1 MTITLNGSDLTV
13 TQVMAVARH
22 GEAVALAP
30 EALAAAPVPRGRR
43 RRPGRGE
50 PVYGLTTGVGER
62 KSGCP
67 DPGRLSSQDRW
78 IRCPHAGPEPGIPA
92 HPRMKITSIRLDRMR
107 LPLDPPFHAAWD
119 PVPRRHFDA
128 TLVTVETDEGVTG
141 YGSGDTMD
149 GFEPF
154 EPLFTGRDPLSIA
167 EHVRTIESIGFHA
180 GRYWPLEAALWDII
194 GQVTGQPVSVL
205 FGGASRRLPAYA
217 SFGEAR
223 GPQARAEAAV
233 AAKAAGFRAMKL
245 RISRTDWVSSLD
257 TLRATRAAVGDEIA
271 LMADLNQWWRMAG
284 DASPALDATQV
295 RRIAAEL
302 ADLGVFW
309 LEEPLPGGDL
319 DGMRALR
326 GLIRVAGGEM
336 ARTPAELLAALEA
349 GALDVLQPDVV
360 LSVGMLRTR
369 TIAELALLRHR
380 WFTPHTWTN
389 GLGLLANLH
398 VVAGLGGGPYVE
410 FPYDP
415 PGWTEERRDFFL
427 TEPVRIDA
435 DGCLRVPDPP
445 GLGASIDHA
454 AVARYALPPA
464 R

>member
-1 MTITLNGSDLTV
+1 
-13 TQVMAVARH
+13 
-22 GEAVALAP
+22 
-30 EALAAAPVPRGRR
+30 
-43 RRPGRGE
+43 
-50 PVYGLTTGVGER
+50 
-62 KSGCP
+62 
-67 DPGRLSSQDRW
+67 
-78 IRCPHAGPEPGIPA
+78 
-92 HPRMKITSIRLDRMR
+92 MKITSIRLDRMR

-119 PVPRRHFDA
+119 PAPRRHFDA

-154 EPLFTGRDPLSIA
+154 EALFTGRDPLSIA

-194 GQVTGQPVSVL
+194 GQVTGQPTA
-205 FGGASRRLPAYA
+205 GPAEQDADRLPAYA

-223 GPQARAEAAV
+223 SPRARAEAAV
-233 AAKAAGFRAMKL
+233 AALAAGFRAMKL

-257 TLRATRAAVGDEIA
+257 SLRATRAAVGDEIA

-326 GLIRVAGGEM
+326 GLVRVAGGEM

-349 GALDVLQPDVV
+349 DALDVLQPDVV
-360 LSVGMLRTR
+360 LSIGMLRTR

-380 WFTPHTWTN
+380 WFTPHTWSN

-435 DGCLRVPDPP
+435 DGCLSVPGSP
-445 GLGASIDHA
+445 GLGASIDQA
-454 AVARYALPPA
+454 TVARYRRP
-464 R
+464 

>member
-1 MTITLNGSDLTV
+1 
-13 TQVMAVARH
+13 
-22 GEAVALAP
+22 
-30 EALAAAPVPRGRR
+30 
-43 RRPGRGE
+43 
-50 PVYGLTTGVGER
+50 
-62 KSGCP
+62 
-67 DPGRLSSQDRW
+67 
-78 IRCPHAGPEPGIPA
+78 
-92 HPRMKITSIRLDRMR
+92 MKITTIRRDRMR

-128 TLVTVETDEGVTG
+128 TLVTVETDQGVTG

-154 EPLFTGRDPLSIA
+154 EPLFAGRDPLSIA

-205 FGGASRRLPAYA
+205 FGGATRRLPAYA

-223 GPQARAEAAV
+223 SPQARADAAV

-245 RISRTDWVSSLD
+245 RISRTDWVSSLAA
-257 TLRATRAAVGDEIA
+257 LRATRAAVGDEIV

-284 DASPALDATQV
+284 DSSPALDATQV

-302 ADLGVFW
+302 ADFGVFW

-326 GLIRVAGGEM
+326 GLVRVAGGEM

-349 GALDVLQPDVV
+349 GALDILQPDVV

-435 DGCLRVPDPP
+435 DGCLNVPGQP

-454 AVARYALPPA
+454 AVAGYR
-464 R
+464 RS

>member
-1 MTITLNGSDLTV
+1 V
-13 TQVMAVARH
+13 
-22 GEAVALAP
+22 
-30 EALAAAPVPRGRR
+30 
-43 RRPGRGE
+43 
-50 PVYGLTTGVGER
+50 
-62 KSGCP
+62 
-67 DPGRLSSQDRW
+67 
-78 IRCPHAGPEPGIPA
+78 
-92 HPRMKITSIRLDRMR
+92 KITAIRLDRMR
-107 LPLDPPFHAAWD
+107 LPLDPPFYAAWD

-154 EPLFTGRDPLSIA
+154 EPLFTGRDPLAIA
-167 EHVRTIESIGFHA
+167 GHVRTIESIGFHA
-180 GRYWPLEAALWDII
+180 GRYWPLEAALWDIL

-205 FGGASRRLPAYA
+205 FGGATRRLPAYA

-223 GPQARAEAAV
+223 APQARAEAAL
-233 AAKAAGFRAMKL
+233 AAKSAGFRAAKI
-245 RISRTDWVSSLD
+245 RIDRTDPGTSLEA
-257 TLRATRAAVGDEIA
+257 LRATRAAVGDDFAI
-271 LMADLNQWWRMAG
+271 MADLNQWWRMAG
-284 DASPALDATQV
+284 DTSPALDLAYV

-326 GLIRVAGGEM
+326 GQIRVAGGEM

-360 LSVGMLRTR
+360 LAVGMLRAR
-369 TIAELALLRHR
+369 TLGEVALLRGR

-398 VVAGLGGGPYVE
+398 VVAGVGGGPYVE

-415 PGWTEERRDFFL
+415 PGWTPERRDFFL
-427 TEPVRIDA
+427 AEPVRVDA
-435 DGCLRVPDPP
+435 DGYLTVPAAP
-445 GLGASIDHA
+445 GLGTQIDHA
-454 AVARYALPPA
+454 AVTRYRHP